1 MPTENYQIHNIYQY
15 KRKTYKNNQNENYMN
30 SRVDQNDLTD
40 SPRSDRVT
48 IDEAGCSCDLDS
60 DGEIANILSKKR
72 PVIELAQLQL
82 QRVLD
87 ETDNLFCDNIDCCR
101 SIYGFLNLCKA
112 AILKHNK
119 CGCIFLSLV
128 IVAFL
133 VGVIIGS
140 ATCGATLR
148 HFNSPILTCIDN
160 LFISGPSPIQHSF
173 KGIV

>member
-87 ETDNLFCDNIDCCR
+87 ETDNLFCDNIDCC
-101 SIYGFLNLCKA
+101 SKTPNGIGGLGDLNSYRQNDFQLEFR
-112 AILKHNK
+112 LLGHVPQ
-119 CGCIFLSLV
+119 SPE
-128 IVAFL
+128 
-133 VGVIIGS
+133 GVDG
-140 ATCGATLR
+140 
-148 HFNSPILTCIDN
+148 
-160 LFISGPSPIQHSF
+160 
-173 KGIV
+173 

>member
-101 SIYGFLNLCKA
+101 
-112 AILKHNK
+112 
-119 CGCIFLSLV
+119 
-128 IVAFL
+128 
-133 VGVIIGS
+133 
-140 ATCGATLR
+140 
-148 HFNSPILTCIDN
+148 
-160 LFISGPSPIQHSF
+160 
-173 KGIV
+173 